1 MRSVTAAS
9 AHIQDLTNALD
20 EAGVLVDRLGRRQ
33 PAVFLDYDGTLA
45 PIVDRPE
52 DALISDEMRDAVRR
66 LARRWSVCVVSG
78 RDRPVVQQLM
88 GIDDLIVAGSHGFDI
103 WSPSGGALERHEGG
117 EYDQLLTQVTERLRE
132 LLGAVPGSLIEPKR
146 SSVAVHYRL
155 VEESWRTRVKAIVDG
170 TIAEHSDELKLTPG
184 KMVYEIQPRIDWD
197 KGKAVLHLLEALG
210 LDGAEVVPLYVGD
223 DITDEHAFEALAGRG
238 VGILVAD
245 ADDPEA
251 AGRTTAAEFVVRN
264 PREVQQLLDLLA
276 GLHER
281 DDANASLLRFVG
293 FEPADEG
300 LRETLTSTGNGYLCL
315 RGAAEWEDSDEVH
328 YAGSYAHGVYD
339 RETTI
344 MGGRPVPNEDMV
356 NLPNGLVLKLRVEGE
371 EPFSLANVELLDYR
385 HEYDFRDALVSREL
399 RFRDRAGRETTLR
412 SRRFVSMDRMHQAA
426 LAWEV
431 VPENW
436 SGRLEIVSAID
447 GRVLNNGV
455 ARYRRLWGH
464 HLDPQAPRTYGA
476 DIIALK
482 ARTRQSRIEVAVAAR
497 TRVYVDRHE
506 LAVDRE
512 TYLTEDYIQQVL
524 GVDVEA
530 GRPVRV
536 EKLVGLYTSHDRAI
550 SEPLE
555 NAGSSV
561 ARYTRFDA
569 ALAGHRRAW
578 EELWEVCDVRVPREP
593 RVQYLLRFH
602 ISHVLQVC
610 SRLTAHHDAGVPA
623 RGLNGEAYRGHVF
636 WDELYVY
643 PFLNFRFPEITRGLL
658 LYRYRRIGVARGAAA
673 AAGYRGAMFP
683 WQSGSDGTEETQ
695 TVHLN
700 PLSGRW
706 DPDLSRNQRHVNAA
720 LFYNVWQYYQAT
732 HDVDF
737 LRDYGAEMMIEI
749 ARFWASIAHFNPV
762 RQRWEIHGVMGPDE
776 FHEKYPD
783 ATEGGLRN
791 NAYTNVM
798 VAWIC
803 DVARGMLD
811 LLAGEPPR
819 RAAPAHRPHPRRD
832 PRLGRH
838 QSADVRALPRKRRD
852 EPVRGLREPRGA
864 RLGRVSHALRRHPA
878 ARPDPAR
885 GGRSSRSL
893 QARRAGRHADAV
905 LPLQRRAAADD
916 PRAAGLRARARQ
928 PPAHGRLLRPPVLA
942 RLDTELARVRR
953 RARGYRSGE
962 LVAALFAGARE
973 RRRRHPGRHDQRG
986 DPHGRD
992 VGNARPRSARLS
1004 GHRGARRRP
1013 ALPSAPDGPARRPD
1027 DGDAVPPDAAAG
1039 DACGRPADRR
1049 GARRRPDAAIA
1060 RRRSRR
1066 RPRAA
1071 HRRSPEVRSGAPR
1084 GTGLGAAARLSWSD
1098 LRRRRRG
1105 PRGDVPR
1112 RRRGARRRPSR
1123 ARGQGLTR
1131 PWAPSAARI
1140 VADALEERTGYETR
1154 ATILGH
1160 IQRGGTPTAF
1170 DRVLATRFG
1179 LRAIG
1184 AVHDKGLRHDGGP
1197 QG

>member
-117 EYDQLLTQVTERLRE
+117 EYEALLTQVTERLRE

-155 VEESWRTRVKAIVDG
+155 VEESWRARVKAIVAG

-210 LDGAEVVPLYVGD
+210 LDGADVVPLYVGD

-245 ADDPEA
+245 AADPEV

-264 PREVQQLLDLLA
+264 PGEVQQLLDLLA

-371 EPFSLANVELLDYR
+371 EPVSLANVELLDYR

-431 VPENW
+431 VPEDW

-776 FHEKYPD
+776 FHEKYPG
-783 ATEGGLRN
+783 AAEGGLRN

-811 LLAGEPPR
+811 LL
-819 RAAPAHRPHPRRD
+819 PASRRD
-832 PRLGRH
+832 
-838 QSADVRALPRKRRD
+838 
-852 EPVRGLREPRGA
+852 
-864 RLGRVSHALRRHPA
+864 ALRRRTGLTPEEIRAWDDISRRMFVPFLENGVMAQFEGYENLEELDWDAYRERYGDIQRLDRILRAEGDEADRYKLAEQADTLMLYFLFSDAQLRTILERLGYELAPDSRRRTVDYYDPRCSHGSTLSLLVYAGVLADIDPESSWRRFLLALESDVGDIQGGTTKEGIHMGVMSGTLDLVQRAYLGTEVRDDVLRFHPRLTDRLDGLTMGMQYRRTPLRVTLA
-878 ARPDPAR
+878 
-885 GGRSSRSL
+885 GGRL
-893 QARRAGRHADAV
+893 
-905 LPLQRRAAADD
+905 
-916 PRAAGLRARARQ
+916 
-928 PPAHGRLLRPPVLA
+928 
-942 RLDTELARVRR
+942 T
-953 RARGYRSGE
+953 
-962 LVAALFAGARE
+962 VAALGDGQTPPLRVGVRDDVRE
-973 RRRRHPGRHDQRG
+973 LRTG
-986 DPHGRD
+986 DPLRFD
-992 VGNARPRSARLS
+992 L
-1004 GHRGARRRP
+1004 
-1013 ALPSAPDGPARRPD
+1013 APT
-1027 DGDAVPPDAAAG
+1027 
-1039 DACGRPADRR
+1039 
-1049 GARRRPDAAIA
+1049 
-1060 RRRSRR
+1060 
-1066 RPRAA
+1066 
-1071 HRRSPEVRSGAPR
+1071 E
-1084 GTGLGAAARLSWSD
+1084 
-1098 LRRRRRG
+1098 
-1105 PRGDVPR
+1105 
-1112 RRRGARRRPSR
+1112 
-1123 ARGQGLTR
+1123 GQ
-1131 PWAPSAARI
+1131 
-1140 VADALEERTGYETR
+1140 D
-1154 ATILGH
+1154 
-1160 IQRGGTPTAF
+1160 
-1170 DRVLATRFG
+1170 
-1179 LRAIG
+1179 
-1184 AVHDKGLRHDGGP
+1184 
-1197 QG
+1197 